1 MTVQELGPTAGDVR
15 LLRTELDELLR
26 ARQYAAQRERRLTEA
41 VGAAR
46 EPDRAHGY
54 AQPQRYPDP
63 ELLRQLAQARTLREG
78 LGVRCLELSER
89 LLALEDG
96 LRQRDA
102 AWADGRHEAGVP
114 EAVPERPAADRPPAQ
129 RAAAGPRRRRPT
141 GARFGGVYEDEEAQE
156 APAAM
161 AVPVAAPVAPAR
173 GARFGGVRPT
183 ADPAPEPA
191 PQSPPPVEAAAPAP
205 RSAEELAGLAQRI
218 GELHRRGSTHES
230 AAVAAQAAVT
240 LAPQDVARL
249 AAALRS
255 RGPHGS
261 AGYLARAA
269 AHGPARQAADT
280 LAELRRTGLT
290 DEAAE
295 LFHALWRL
303 PAAALPELLAALE
316 ATGQAAD
323 GHTLLWEWASAPPA
337 ELASLAARL
346 SAAGRTGDVF
356 GLLRQT
362 AGRPVADVVAAVG
375 ELGSAAG
382 GPEGAQLALA
392 LVGEV
397 TALRSAADLAEL
409 GAALVRW
416 PVLYGALLAGIAVL
430 DESRTRSALAA
441 LRSVGLPTV
450 PTAAAGRSRG
460 RR

>member
-1 MTVQELGPTAGDVR
+1 MTVQELGPTAADVQ

-26 ARQYAAQRERRLTEA
+26 ARQYAAQREGRLAEA

-54 AQPQRYPDP
+54 AQPQRFPDP

-89 LLALEDG
+89 LLAVEDG
-96 LRQRDA
+96 LRQRGA
-102 AWADGRHEAGVP
+102 AWADGQHGAAAP
-114 EAVPERPAADRPPAQ
+114 EAVPDRPAAVERPAAA
-129 RAAAGPRRRRPT
+129 PRRRRPT
-141 GARFGGVYEDEEAQE
+141 GARFGGVYEEEADQE
-156 APAAM
+156 STAAV
-161 AVPVAAPVAPAR
+161 AAPVAAPAAPAR
-173 GARFGGVRPT
+173 GARFGGVRPA
-183 ADPAPEPA
+183 ADTVPEPS
-191 PQSPPPVEAAAPAP
+191 PQSPSPQGPPPVEAAAPVP

-230 AAVAAQAAVT
+230 AAVVAQAAVT
-240 LAPQDVARL
+240 LAPRDVARL
-249 AAALRS
+249 ASALRS

-375 ELGSAAG
+375 ELGSATG

-397 TALRSAADLAEL
+397 AALRSAADLAEL

-416 PVLYGALLAGIAVL
+416 PVLYGALLAGVAAL

-450 PTAAAGRSRG
+450 PAAAGRSRG